1 MTRRNIYQGPTSC
14 WALHERVSAPG
25 SGIDERAAR
34 AILYLME
41 AELRRGWTYDHS
53 CRRIKMTPALAKRR
67 AIYLIALA
75 KKHRGAAE
83 AKRVAEIVYS
93 WLEKHGLLPKK
104 AKKKIVVY
112 ATT

>member
-1 MTRRNIYQGPTSC
+1 MSKRNIYQGPTSC
-14 WALHERVSAPG
+14 WAQHERVSAPG

-53 CRRIKMTPALAKRR
+53 CRRIKMTPTLAKKR

-75 KKHRGAAE
+75 KRHYGAA
-83 AKRVAEIVYS
+83 AARRVAEIVYD
-93 WLEKHGLLPKK
+93 WLKRHGLLSGA
-104 AKKKIVVY
+104 AKRKVAAYVS
-112 ATT
+112 A

>member
-1 MTRRNIYQGPTSC
+1 MPRRNIYQGPNSC
-14 WALHERVSAPG
+14 WAWHERVSAPG

-53 CRRIKMTPALAKRR
+53 CRRIRMTPALAKKR

-83 AKRVAEIVYS
+83 ARRVAEIVYN
-93 WLEKHGLLPKK
+93 WLEKHKLLTGA
-104 AKKKIVVY
+104 AKRKIAAYVT
-112 ATT
+112 A